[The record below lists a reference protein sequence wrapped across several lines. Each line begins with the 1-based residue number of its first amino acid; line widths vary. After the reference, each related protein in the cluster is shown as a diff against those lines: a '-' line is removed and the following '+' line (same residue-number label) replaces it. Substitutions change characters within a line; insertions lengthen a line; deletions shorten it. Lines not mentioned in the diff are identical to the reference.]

1 MGLNIGIQR
10 PKSLKE
16 SHNTQKLTDYLTN
29 INNMASKKRE
39 NELEKLLTSMQTV
52 HSKRMNALLS
62 TLEDDDFI
70 VAYFK
75 TLEYAAPKLQRR
87 EISVESKETR
97 IIIEHVTSVADS
109 EEE

>member
-1 MGLNIGIQR
+1 MAN
-10 PKSLKE
+10 KE
-16 SHNTQKLTDYLTN
+16 
-29 INNMASKKRE
+29 RE
-39 NELEKLLTSMQTV
+39 TELDKLLNSMNGV

-62 TLEDDDFI
+62 TLEDEDFI

-75 TLEYAAPKLQRR
+75 TLEYSAPKLQRR
-87 EISVESKETR
+87 EISVESKETK